1 MNIRNF
7 LRQWQS
13 LFSFCYV
20 AAVVLVAISSAHA
33 QTSPPVNCDRTVK
46 ADVVALDQ
54 VIIYNRLGAI
64 NPAGMMY
71 ALKRDIVAIDPSK
84 GLVAGNVQL
93 RPGKRPRPIALRM
106 NVGDC
111 LVINFTNLLAP
122 DPADVNSFAANNAP
136 ATRTASAHVMGLQ
149 LVGSIL
155 SDGSNVGQNQSSLV
169 APGASA
175 TYTYFAQREGSHL
188 VYSTAATT
196 GGEGDGGS
204 LAMGLFGSVNV
215 EAKTAEWYRSQVTAE
230 EMEMATV
237 KNEDGTPK
245 KTPAGQP
252 VINYDAV
259 YPSGHARAGQPILK
273 ILDDSNNVVHT
284 DLNALITG
292 PNKGRFPAGTY
303 RPNPVEPDR
312 DQPFREFTV
321 VYHDEIKAIQ
331 AFPQFEDPVL
341 SHTLYSVKDGFAI
354 NYGTGGI
361 GAEILANRLGV
372 GPMANCTECKY
383 EDFFLSAWA
392 VGDPAQIVD
401 VPANA
406 TDGNGDLI
414 KGAKATK
421 VLFPDDPSNVHHSYI
436 NDHVKMRVVHAGPK
450 EHHIHH
456 LHAHQWLNTPDSDNS
471 SYLDS
476 QAMGPGFSF
485 TTEIAHGGSGN
496 RNKTPGDSIFH
507 CHFYPHFAQGMWE
520 LWRSHDVFEEGT
532 QLDGE
537 GRPVTGAR
545 ALPDGEIAK
554 GTPIPG
560 IVPLPTIAM
569 APMPTEQF
577 KGYPFYIPGVAG
589 HRPPHPPLD
598 TIDDGGLPRHV
609 IVGGEAE
616 SVETRLDFNKEILV
630 ADAKALPETGT
641 PEEIAA
647 MNFHAQKQVASFR
660 PDGTP
665 ANYALNG
672 LPPKPGAPFA
682 DPCRDDAGNAVG
694 RPRLYKGAAIQLDL
708 KLNKAGWHFPQSRIL
723 TLWDDV
729 APTLAGTRAPEP
741 LFFRANTNDCIT
753 FQHTNLAPHIYEL
766 DDFQVR
772 TPTDIMGQH
781 IHLVKFDVTS
791 SDGAGNGFNYE
802 DGTFAPGEVLE
813 RIHAIN
819 AAGGLQAFNSTNKTQ
834 LTAKAH
840 PFFGTLGAQTTVQRW
855 FADPTLNLAG
865 KDRTLGTVF
874 SHDHFGPSTHQQAG
888 LYSGLVTEPEGSI
901 WKHNETGQVLGGRFD
916 GGPTTWQAIIQ
927 TPNAADSYREFLLEF
942 ADYTL
947 AYKAGGGVNG
957 AGHPIPD
964 PENAIN
970 PPAREEAN
978 LPINIQKADQCPG
991 GVPLPC
997 PEAVSAADPGTM
1009 TVNYRNEP
1017 VALRAQDPTTNT
1029 QAAGDAGDLS
1039 NIYRSDITRAN
1050 PALNQQPGFYP
1061 ALTGGLQGGDPFTP
1075 LMRAYEADRVQVRIL
1090 VGAHEESH
1098 NFNIYGQK
1106 WLYERSDPNSGYR
1119 NSQAMGISEHFE
1131 FELPNV
1137 SAVKGNIPF
1146 ADYLYQPGGSV
1157 DNQWNG
1163 TWGLLR
1169 AYNGGLGLQPNLVTL
1184 PNNPN
1189 GKAPSAVNGND
1200 FSAMCPKTAPSRKL
1214 AVTAVAAKDV
1224 LPNGTLVYNNR
1235 TNNGGILHD
1244 PTAILYVR
1252 STDID
1257 SKTGKLKAGVPVEP
1271 LVVRAN
1277 AGDCIEFKLTNNL
1290 PANLLDLAG
1299 WNTVPMIVEGFNT
1312 NQVKPSN
1319 QVGLHPQLVAY
1330 DVLDSDGAN
1339 VGMNVANNPDASG
1352 VGQKQTVAPGQVV
1365 TYKWYAGDVR
1375 MNGSTRVATPIEFGA
1390 TNLISSDPIKHS
1402 NKGAIASL
1410 IIEPQGA
1417 TWIED
1422 ANSRAQATVNKTD
1435 GSSFREFV
1443 LQFQTDVNLRRGD
1456 LQGDAAA
1463 VPNVAR
1469 EEDPEDSGQ
1478 KALNYRSEPMWKRL
1492 NYAPDLPLE
1501 QTRAFDFT
1509 NSLSNAQVGG
1519 DPVTPVFTA
1528 KVGTPVRFR
1537 VLNSNG
1543 HARNNVFQVHGHIW
1557 QQEPYI
1563 NNSTQI
1569 GNNPLS
1575 EWKGA
1580 QQGHGA
1586 TNHMDAVLENG
1597 AGGARRIT
1605 GDYLYRTQS
1614 SFQFDNGL
1622 WGIFRVIQ

>member
-1 MNIRNF
+1 MNIRNA
-7 LRQWQS
+7 LRQW
-13 LFSFCYV
+13 LFASGC
-20 AAVVLVAISSAHA
+20 AATVVLIAVSGA
-33 QTSPPVNCDRTVK
+33 QAQPSPPPTTCERTVK

-54 VIIYNRLGAI
+54 ALIYNRLGVI
-64 NPAGMMY
+64 NPAGMIY
-71 ALKRDIVAIDPSK
+71 ALKRDVVAIDPSK

-111 LVINFTNLLAP
+111 LAINFTNLLAP

-136 ATRTASAHVMGLQ
+136 ATRTASAHVMGLG
-149 LVGSIL
+149 LVNSIL

-175 TYTYFAQREGSHL
+175 TYTYIAQREGSHL
-188 VYSTAATT
+188 LYSTAATT
-196 GGEGDGGS
+196 GGEGDGGT

-215 EAKTAEWYRSQVTAE
+215 QVKTAEWYRSQLTRE
-230 EMEMATV
+230 ELEMATE
-237 KNEDGTPK
+237 KNTDGTPK
-245 KTPAGQP
+245 KTAAGHP
-252 VINYDAV
+252 ILNYDAV
-259 YPSGHARAGQPILK
+259 YPAGHPRAGQPILK
-273 ILDDSNNVVHT
+273 MLDANNNIVHT
-284 DLNALITG
+284 DLNAVITG

-303 RPNPVEPDR
+303 RPNAVEPDR

-354 NYGTGGI
+354 NYGSGGI

-401 VPANA
+401 VPAN
-406 TDGNGDLI
+406 TRDGNGNLI
-414 KGAKATK
+414 TGAKATK
-421 VLFPDDPSNVHHSYI
+421 VLFPDDPSNVHHSYL

-520 LWRSHDVFEEGT
+520 MWRSHDVFEEGT
-532 QLDGE
+532 QLDGD
-537 GRPVTGAR
+537 GRPVQGAR
-545 ALPDGEIAK
+545 ALPDGEIEK
-554 GTPIPG
+554 GTPIPAL
-560 IVPLPTIAM
+560 VPLPTIAM

-598 TIDDGGLPRHV
+598 TIDDGGLPRHI

-630 ADAKALPETGT
+630 ADARALPETGT
-641 PEEIAA
+641 PEEIGA
-647 MNFHAQKQVASFR
+647 MNFHAQKQVATFR
-660 PDGTP
+660 PDGTA
-665 ANYALNG
+665 ANFVLNG

-723 TLWDDV
+723 TLWGDV

-753 FQHTNLAPHIYEL
+753 FHHTNLAPHIYEL

-819 AAGGLQAFNSTNKTQ
+819 AGGGLQAFNSSSRSQ
-834 LTAKAH
+834 LTAKPH
-840 PFFGTLGAQTTVQRW
+840 PFFGTVGAQTTVQRW

-888 LYSGLVTEPEGSI
+888 QYAGLVTEPEGSV

-916 GGPTTWQAIIQ
+916 GGPTTWQAVIETQ
-927 TPNAADSYREFLLEF
+927 NSADSYREFLIEF

-964 PENAIN
+964 PANAIN
-970 PPAREEAN
+970 PPAREEAD

-1009 TVNYRNEP
+1009 VVNYRNEP
-1017 VALRAQDPTTNT
+1017 VALRAQDPATNT

-1039 NIYRSDITRAN
+1039 NIYRSDVTRAN

-1061 ALTGGLQGGDPFTP
+1061 NLTGGLQPGDPFTP
-1075 LMRAYEADRVQVRIL
+1075 LMRAYEADRVQIRVL

-1098 NFNIYGQK
+1098 NFNIYGNK
-1106 WLYERSDPNSGYR
+1106 WLYERSEPNSGFR
-1119 NSQAMGISEHFE
+1119 SSQSMGISEHFE
-1131 FELPNV
+1131 FELPGV
-1137 SAVKGNIPF
+1137 SALKGNVPF
-1146 ADYLYQPGGSV
+1146 ADYLYQPGASV

-1169 AYNGGLGLQPNLVTL
+1169 AYNGGLGLQPDLVPL
-1184 PNNPN
+1184 PSNPEGKVKSASNN
-1189 GKAPSAVNGND
+1189 ND
-1200 FSAMCPKTAPSRKL
+1200 FNGVCPRNAPDRKVS
-1214 AVTAVAAKDV
+1214 VTAVAARDA

-1235 TNNGGILHD
+1235 TNQGGILHD

-1252 STDID
+1252 STDLD
-1257 SKTGKLKAGVPVEP
+1257 GGKLKPGVPVEP

-1277 AGDCIEFKLTNNL
+1277 AGDCIEFKLINNL
-1290 PANLLDLAG
+1290 PADLLDLAG
-1299 WNTVPMIVEGFNT
+1299 WNTVPMIIEGFNA

-1319 QVGLHPQLVAY
+1319 QVGLHPQLVHY
-1330 DVLDSDGAN
+1330 DVTSSDGAN
-1339 VGMNVANNPDASG
+1339 IGMNVANNAG
-1352 VGQKQTVAPGQVV
+1352 MKQTVAPGQII
-1365 TYKWYAGDVR
+1365 TYKWYAGDIR
-1375 MNGSTRVATPIEFGA
+1375 MNGSTKVATPIEFGA

-1422 ANSRAQATVNKTD
+1422 ATSRAQATVSKPD
-1435 GSSFREFV
+1435 GTKFREFV
-1443 LQFQTDVNLRRGD
+1443 LQFQTDVNLRRGN

-1478 KALNYRSEPMWKRL
+1478 KALNYRTEPMWKRL
-1492 NYAPDLPLE
+1492 GYEPDLPLE
-1501 QTRAFDFT
+1501 QTREFDYT
-1509 NSLSNAQVGG
+1509 NSLSNTQVGG

-1528 KVGTPVRFR
+1528 KAGTPVRFR

-1557 QQEPYI
+1557 QQEPYV

-1586 TNHMDAVLENG
+1586 SNHMDAIPVNG
-1597 AGGARRIT
+1597 AGGPRNVT

-1622 WGIFRVIQ
+1622 WGIFRVTP

>member
-1 MNIRNF
+1 MKIRNA
-7 LRQWQS
+7 LRPWQS
-13 LFSFCYV
+13 LVSSCCAGVV
-20 AAVVLVAISSAHA
+20 ALFAMTSAHA
-33 QTSPPVNCDRTVK
+33 QTSPPPNCERTVK
-46 ADVVALDQ
+46 AEVVALDQ
-54 VIIYNRLGAI
+54 ALIYNRLGAI
-64 NPAGMMY
+64 NPAGMIY
-71 ALKRDIVAIDPSK
+71 ALKRDVVPIDPAK
-84 GLVAGNVQL
+84 GLVPGNVQL
-93 RPGKRPRPIALRM
+93 RPDKRARPIALRM
-106 NVGDC
+106 NTGDC

-122 DPADVNSFAANNAP
+122 DAADVNSFAANNAP

-149 LVGSIL
+149 LVGTIA
-155 SDGSNVGQNQSSLV
+155 SDASNVGLNQSSLV

-175 TYTYFAQREGSHL
+175 TYTYFAQREGNHL
-188 VYSTAATT
+188 LYSTAATT

-215 EAKTAEWYRSQVTAE
+215 ELKGAEWYRSQVTAE
-230 EMEMATV
+230 EMSLATV
-237 KNEDGTPK
+237 KNTDGTPK
-245 KTPAGQP
+245 KTPGGQP
-252 VINYDAV
+252 IINYDAV
-259 YPSGHARAGQPILK
+259 YPAGHARAGQPILK
-273 ILDDSNNVVHT
+273 MLDANNNIVHT
-284 DLNALITG
+284 DLNAVITG
-292 PNKGRFPAGTY
+292 PNKGRFPAGSY
-303 RPNPVEPDR
+303 KPNPVEPDR

-321 VYHDEIKAIQ
+321 VYHDEIKAVQ
-331 AFPQFEDPVL
+331 AFPQYEDPVL

-354 NYGTGGI
+354 NYGVGGI
-361 GAEILANRLGV
+361 GSEILANRLGV

-401 VPANA
+401 TPANT
-406 TDGNGDLI
+406 TDANGNLI

-436 NDHVKMRVVHAGPK
+436 NDHVKMRIVHAGPK

-476 QAMGPGFSF
+476 QAMGPGYSF

-532 QLDGE
+532 QLDGD
-537 GRPVTGAR
+537 GRPAANSR
-545 ALPDGEIAK
+545 ALPDGEIAA

-560 IVPLPTIAM
+560 LVPLPTIAM
-569 APMPTEQF
+569 APMPTAQF
-577 KGYPFYIPGVAG
+577 KGYPFYVPGVAG

-598 TIDDGGLPRHV
+598 TVDDGGLPRHV

-616 SVETRLDFNKEILV
+616 SVETRLDFSKEILV
-630 ADAKALPETGT
+630 ADAKAVPENGT
-641 PEEIAA
+641 PDEIAA
-647 MNFHAQKQVASFR
+647 MNFHAQKQVASYT
-660 PDGTP
+660 PDGTA
-665 ANYALNG
+665 ANYKLNG
-672 LPPKPGAPFA
+672 LPAKPGAPYA
-682 DPCRDDAGNAVG
+682 DPCRDDAGNAIG
-694 RPRLYKGAAIQLDL
+694 RPRTYKAAAIQLDL
-708 KLNKAGWHFPQSRIL
+708 KLNKAGWHYPQSRML
-723 TLWDDV
+723 ALWDDV
-729 APTLAGTRAPEP
+729 APTLNGTRPPEP
-741 LFFRANTNDCIT
+741 LFFRANTNDCLT
-753 FQHTNLAPHIYEL
+753 FYHTNLTPHVYEL

-791 SDGAGNGFNYE
+791 SDGAGNGWNYE

-813 RIHAIN
+813 RIAAIN
-819 AAGGLQAFNSTNKTQ
+819 AGGGLKAFNSTTRTQ

-874 SHDHFGPSTHQQAG
+874 SHDHFGPSTHQQNG
-888 LYSGLVTEPEGSI
+888 LYSGLVTEPENSI
-901 WKHNETGQVLGGRFD
+901 WKHNETGQPLGGRFD
-916 GGPTTWQAIIQ
+916 GGPTTWQAVIQ
-927 TPNAADSYREFLLEF
+927 TANTADSYREFLLEF

-957 AGHPIPD
+957 AGAPVPD
-964 PENAIN
+964 PENVIN
-970 PPAREEAN
+970 PPVRDEAA
-978 LPINIQKADQCPG
+978 LPINIQKAAQCPG

-1009 TVNYRNEP
+1009 VVNYRNEP
-1017 VALRAQDPTTNT
+1017 VALRAQDPSTNT

-1039 NIYRSDITRAN
+1039 NVYRSDVTRAN
-1050 PALNQQPGFYP
+1050 NALNQQPGFYP

-1075 LMRAYEADRVQVRIL
+1075 LLRAYEADKVQIRVL

-1098 NFNIYGQK
+1098 NFSVHGQK

-1131 FELPNV
+1131 FELPGI
-1137 SAVKGNIPF
+1137 AAIKGSTPF
-1146 ADYLYQPGGSV
+1146 VDYLYKPGSSV

-1169 AYNGGLGLQPNLVTL
+1169 AYRGAVSLQPDLQPLSNNLTGRAKAAD
-1184 PNNPN
+1184 NNKDFN
-1189 GKAPSAVNGND
+1189 GT
-1200 FSAMCPKTAPSRKL
+1200 CPVAAPSRKFS
-1214 AVTAVAAKDV
+1214 VTAVAAQNA
-1224 LPNGTLVYNNR
+1224 LPGGTLVYNSR
-1235 TNNGGILHD
+1235 TNQGGKLHD

-1252 STDID
+1252 TNDID
-1257 SKTGKLKAGVPVEP
+1257 AATGKLKAGVPVEP
-1271 LVVRAN
+1271 LVLRAN
-1277 AGDCIEFKLTNNL
+1277 AGDCIEMTLFNNL
-1290 PANLLDLAG
+1290 PANLQDLPG
-1299 WNTVPMIVEGFNT
+1299 WNTLPMIVDGFNA

-1330 DVLDSDGAN
+1330 DVVSSDGAN
-1339 VGMNVANNPDASG
+1339 VGFNVVGNPESYTPDG
-1352 VGQKQTVAPGQVV
+1352 RQTAKPGESVK
-1365 TYKWYAGDVR
+1365 YKWYAGDIR
-1375 MNGSTRVATPIEFGA
+1375 MNGTIKVATPIEFGA

-1402 NKGAIASL
+1402 NKGAIGSL
-1410 IIEPQGA
+1410 IVEPQGA

-1422 ANSRAQATVNKTD
+1422 ATSRAQATVTKTD

-1443 LQFQTDVNLRRGD
+1443 LQFQTDINMRRGD

-1463 VPNVAR
+1463 VPNVAG
-1469 EEDPEDSGQ
+1469 EEDAEDSGQ

-1492 NYAPDLPLE
+1492 GYEPDLPLE

-1528 KVGTPVRFR
+1528 KAGTPVRFR
-1537 VLNSNG
+1537 VLNANG

-1569 GNNPLS
+1569 GSNPLS

-1586 TNHMDAVLENG
+1586 SNHMDAVLENG

-1605 GDYLYRTQS
+1605 GDYLFRTQS

-1622 WGIFRVIQ
+1622 WGIFRVTQ